1 MTHEQQPRPSTELPS
16 WLSSDDY
23 IVFGGRPRPVPG
35 SSEDHAL
42 TDWFGGLVPRK
53 KEEVKQDW
61 HRVIGQIQELL
72 QDVSLVPANFQ
83 LDEVVFEL
91 GFSAQGK
98 IVFVAEAGV
107 DATVSVTFKRNSAT
121 ADRDGD

>member
-1 MTHEQQPRPSTELPS
+1 MMDEQHPRPTAELPS
-16 WLSSDDY
+16 WLSSNDY

-42 TDWFGGLVPRK
+42 ADWFEGLIPRK

-61 HRVIGQIQELL
+61 HRVMGQIQELL

-107 DATVSVTFKRNSAT
+107 DATVSVTFKRNSSA
-121 ADRDGD
+121 AGPD

>member
-1 MTHEQQPRPSTELPS
+1 MTEEQNTQARAPMPS
-16 WLSSDDY
+16 WLFNDDY

-42 TDWFGGLVPRK
+42 ADWFGGLIPRK
-53 KEEVKQDW
+53 KEEVKEDW
-61 HRVIGQIQELL
+61 HRVMGQIQELL

-83 LDEVVFEL
+83 LDEVEFQL

-107 DATVSVTFKRNSAT
+107 DATVSVTFKRNSSVASPE
-121 ADRDGD
+121 